1 MDSWSQWDRPK
12 KKVKTL
18 TTFTVRTGEKAK
30 NYNSLRYDILPH
42 ISKIAIEQ
50 TQWLTGGG
58 GGVRGIFFGS
68 EILTK
73 IL

>member
-18 TTFTVRTGEKAK
+18 TTFTVRSGKKAK

-58 GGVRGIFFGS
+58 GGAGGAGGRRDFFW
-68 EILTK
+68 I
-73 IL
+73 